1 MPSLLEERRSL
12 EGPHAPCHL
21 QAQALGPLR
30 HMEVCDPA
38 PGHLSRPLHVCLSLT
53 RGSSH
58 PEPLGFVKH
67 ACRFCLLASAIAE
80 SRPWHSGPFFTLLT
94 SQPLKLSF
102 RCSLRK
108 TSPDPPRLCGVM
120 GRSSDMPSSI
130 PPCSAILPT
139 SWAGTVSYFCSSMIC
154 LGCHSALIRAH
165 IRACSLLRACKGMD
179 MINVA

>member
-1 MPSLLEERRSL
+1 MPSLLEEKWSL
-12 EGPHAPCHL
+12 EGPQAPCHL
-21 QAQALGPLR
+21 QAQALGPIR
-30 HMEVCDPA
+30 HMEECDPA

-58 PEPLGFVKH
+58 TEPLSFVKH
-67 ACRFCLLASAIAE
+67 TCCSCLLASAIAE
-80 SRPWHSGPFFTLLT
+80 SHPWHSGPFFTLLT
-94 SQPLKLSF
+94 SHPLKLSF

-108 TSPDPPRLCGVM
+108 TSPDPPRLGGVR
-120 GRSSDMPSSI
+120 GCSSDMPSSS

-139 SWAGTVSYFCSSMIC
+139 SRAETVSYFCPSTIC